1 LTANAWHTWPIDLPV
16 ASITSAARSFLMICS
31 GLCFLPFIESLL
43 AQKGARISH
52 NIWISFRGAVQLHL
66 AAIRAF
72 FHVLVQ
78 RHAIGLNPALS
89 VKTER
94 YSALEGRTP
103 EITVEQSR
111 QLLASIKLK
120 QPIDYRDRAI
130 IAILIYTAVREGA
143 VAALRRQDLL
153 NDGTQFLLR
162 FHEKGGKLRQIP
174 VRHDLQGYL
183 HEYLCVGGFEE
194 SWPAPGKLIHML

>member
-1 LTANAWHTWPIDLPV
+1 MQESDERAITIIEPKMSRGLALPATIQAAGPATTFAFEEFFLGRLRNRHTRTAYLRAVTRFLAWAATHQPEIAGITPGMVGKYFDGLPLSV
-16 ASITSAARSFLMICS
+16 SS
-31 GLCFLPFIESLL
+31 
-43 AQKGARISH
+43 KK
-52 NIWISFRGAVQLHL
+52 LHL

-72 FHVLVQ
+72 FDVLVQ

-94 YSALEGRTP
+94 YSALEGCIP

-130 IAILIYTAVREGA
+130 IAMLIYTAVRYPLMNRHQA
-143 VAALRRQDLL
+143 VISNRR
-153 NDGTQFLLR
+153 
-162 FHEKGGKLRQIP
+162 
-174 VRHDLQGYL
+174 
-183 HEYLCVGGFEE
+183 
-194 SWPAPGKLIHML
+194 